1 MILINNLLRA
11 VGTLAAAV
19 TMVAAVGPGTALA
32 QMPNQVPLT
41 PAIVE
46 AVIASYPVAKQTA
59 DDLSTQ
65 YGDVGSGGNDPGAA
79 FAAWLAVGGAVGAMN
94 GAVQPYG
101 FADYQTWVGTLTSVI
116 FAHTFAAEGG
126 NMDAQ
131 MAEAIAQ
138 IQNNPNLSDAQK
150 EMMLQQMQ
158 ASMGAVAMMRPS
170 PENVDAVAPYAD
182 QIAAMLDS
190 D

>member
-1 MILINNLLRA
+1 MKLINSLLRA
-11 VGTLAAAV
+11 VGTFAAV
-19 TMVAAVGPGTALA
+19 VAVVAVGPGTARA

-46 AVIASYPVAKQTA
+46 AVIASYPVVKQTA
-59 DDLSTQ
+59 DDLSAQ
-65 YGDVGSGGNDPGAA
+65 YGDVGPGGNDPGAV
-79 FAAWLAVGGAVGAMN
+79 FGAWLAVSGAMGALN

-101 FADYQTWVGTLTSVI
+101 FADYQTWIGTVTSVVT
-116 FAHTFAAEGG
+116 AHAFAAAGG
-126 NMDAQ
+126 NMDSQ

-138 IQNNPNLSDAQK
+138 IQNNTSLSDAQK

-170 PENVDAVAPYAD
+170 QENVDAVAPYAD
-182 QIAAMLDS
+182 QIEAMLDS
-190 D
+190 N